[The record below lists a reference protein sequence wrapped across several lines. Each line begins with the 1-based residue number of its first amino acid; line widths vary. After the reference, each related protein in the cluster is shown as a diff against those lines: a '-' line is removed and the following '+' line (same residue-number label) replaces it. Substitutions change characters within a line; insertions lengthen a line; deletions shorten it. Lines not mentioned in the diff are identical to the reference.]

1 VGETSI
7 PGTSGAD
14 GDAERVAHAAAANFF
29 RRETLGWT
37 LAYEGKTAQLK
48 HRKGLSYI
56 AALLRE
62 PQRKVHV
69 CDLACAL
76 PDQSPTAKREPVSPR
91 DRDVERT
98 RKAVRNAIRNAVTCI
113 ECAHPELGR
122 HLHNCV
128 ITGCFCC
135 YRPER
140 DIVWRIEA

>member
-1 VGETSI
+1 VGETSF
-7 PGTSGAD
+7 PDGAGAGGEAD
-14 GDAERVAHAAAANFF
+14 RMAPAAANIF

-37 LAYEGKTAQLK
+37 LAYDGKAAQLQ
-48 HRKGLSYI
+48 HRKGLTYI

-62 PQRKVHV
+62 PHRKVHV
-69 CDLACAL
+69 CDLACGWPEQAGNASDRSATTL
-76 PDQSPTAKREPVSPR
+76 

-98 RKAVRNAIRNAVTCI
+98 RKAVRNAIRNSVACI
-113 ECAHPELGR
+113 ACAHPELGR